1 MYKFLSVLVVV
12 LSAYFTNAQTY
23 CFQSEDDVMTYVI
36 GKTFESSDGTI
47 KLIFNTSQATL
58 KAGNSTF
65 NYLYDKFSYIGS
77 GYKGAIEMTEL
88 SGEGGI
94 KMYVSCKERMM
105 TDNKGTLLYEGSAN
119 GNIKST
125 VKIGKTI
132 KIEPTY
138 KTPNLEVMEEDL
150 GKMSWDQALIACSNL
165 GDGWKLPTKDELLV
179 IYQNKDLVGGFNSKG
194 YWSSTPDEDNSE
206 MAYDISFLMGV
217 GGFNFK
223 RTENYVRAVKSY
235 GNYLKATV
243 KNDKTVKIGKLVF
256 QDLSE
261 ISFVTNDGYNEYLN
275 FEDAKKLV
283 SSYGKGWRLPSSAEL
298 RIISDNIS
306 LFNSNGS
313 YLSIW
318 GSQIRYEE
326 INRGNAVECLTTY
339 DNKREI
345 GYYPVSGHDPH
356 IIIVVRDMT
365 AEEIQTTEKIEQENI
380 GKAKLEA
387 SENEKK
393 RRQVELEAANEIRLK
408 GTNDSK
414 INYIGKKSGAGS
426 TVVTTLLFSPMVGII
441 PALIITSK
449 EPNEK
454 NLNFPDKELMK
465 DANYERAYKEKAHK
479 IKKKKVWISYAT
491 SSVAWI
497 LFLIIR

>member
-1 MYKFLSVLVVV
+1 MKILSSLFITFCAFNYY
-12 LSAYFTNAQTY
+12 SQTSCFT
-23 CFQSEDDVMTYVI
+23 SEDDVMLYVI
-36 GKTFESSDGTI
+36 DKTFESKDGQISI
-47 KLIFNTSQATL
+47 KFNTSQATL
-58 KAGNSTF
+58 KAGSSSF
-65 NYLYDKFSYIGS
+65 NYMYDKFSYGS
-77 GYKGAIEMTEL
+77 GYKGVIEMTEL
-88 SGEGGI
+88 SGEGGL
-94 KMYVSCKERMM
+94 KMYVSCKEKMM
-105 TDNKGTLLYEGSAN
+105 TDNKGTFLYEGSAN

-138 KTPNLEVMEEDL
+138 KTLNLEVMEEDL

-179 IYQNKDLVGGFNSKG
+179 IYQNKDLVGGFNSKR

-206 MAYDISFLMGV
+206 MAYDISFLMGN
-217 GGFNFK
+217 GLFNFK

-261 ISFVTNDGYNEYLN
+261 ISFVTNDGYYEYLN

-283 SSYGKGWRLPSSAEL
+283 SSYGKGWRLPSSSEL

-313 YLSIW
+313 YLRIW

-345 GYYPVSGHDPH
+345 GYDPVSSLDPH

-365 AEEIQTTEKIEQENI
+365 AEEIKTTEKIEQENI

-393 RRQVELEAANEIRLK
+393 RRQAELEAANEMRLK

-414 INYIGKKSGAGS
+414 INYKGKKSGTAW
-426 TVVTTLLFSPMVGII
+426 TTVTTLLFSPIVGVI
-441 PALIITSK
+441 PAAVCGSK
-449 EPNEK
+449 EPSYK
-454 NLNFPDKELMK
+454 NLNYPNDELMK
-465 DANYERAYKEKAHK
+465 NKDYKEEYIKKAHK
-479 IKKKKVWISYAT
+479 TKKKKVWISYAT
-491 SSVAWI
+491 SSAAWI
-497 LFLIIR
+497 IIILLL